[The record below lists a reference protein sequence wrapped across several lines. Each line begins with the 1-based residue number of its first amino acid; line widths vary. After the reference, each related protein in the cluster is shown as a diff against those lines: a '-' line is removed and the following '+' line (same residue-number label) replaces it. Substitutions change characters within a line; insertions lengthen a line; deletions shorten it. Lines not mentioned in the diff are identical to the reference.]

1 MTETTVED
9 RVIVLCKRLAE
20 ATSSGDVEWRAED
33 EDWYLWEH
41 PEGAVAIGARDRD
54 GQPPY
59 ELQIMNGE
67 GQRVEQLLS
76 ALVADDQPAPWNEPL
91 AELYRLARRSALHAD
106 EIIDALIAGLQSGTD
121 ASRDEEPQAEITT
134 R

>member
-121 ASRDEEPQAEITT
+121 ASREEELQAEITT

>member
-20 ATSSGDVEWRAED
+20 ATSLGDVEWRAED

-121 ASRDEEPQAEITT
+121 ASREEEPQAEITT

>member
-20 ATSSGDVEWRAED
+20 ATSLGDVEWRAED

-121 ASRDEEPQAEITT
+121 ASREEEPQAEVTT

>member
-121 ASRDEEPQAEITT
+121 ASREEEPQAEIRT

>member
-20 ATSSGDVEWRAED
+20 ATSLGEVEWRAED

-121 ASRDEEPQAEITT
+121 ASREEEPQAEITT

>member
-121 ASRDEEPQAEITT
+121 ASREEEPQAEITT

>member
-1 MTETTVED
+1 MKKTTGED
-9 RVIVLCKRLAE
+9 RLIVICKRLTE
-20 ATSSGDVEWRAED
+20 ATISGDAEWRGEG
-33 EDWYLWEH
+33 EDWFLWEH

-59 ELQIMNGE
+59 ELGIMNAA

-76 ALVADDQPAPWNEPL
+76 ALVGDDQPAPWNEHL
-91 AELYRLARRSALHAD
+91 AELYRVARRSALHAD
-106 EIIDALIAGLQSGTD
+106 QIIDALIAALQRPTTAD
-121 ASRDEEPQAEITT
+121 AKERPQAEITG

>member
-121 ASRDEEPQAEITT
+121 ASREEEPQAEVTT